1 MFPPPHRGIDPIP
14 LPPGMPHYAHVTLTT
29 GWDISQETV
38 MPIDTAG
45 SSFTTAAQA
54 VPQRKPAE
62 IQAQKPRESGSTEAA
77 ARAAVAG
84 HAAAQEPVQ
93 PKPVAN
99 AEGQKIGQ
107 LISVTA

>member
-1 MFPPPHRGIDPIP
+1 
-14 LPPGMPHYAHVTLTT
+14 
-29 GWDISQETV
+29 
-38 MPIDTAG
+38 MPIDTTG
-45 SSFTTAAQA
+45 SSFSTAAQA

-62 IQAQKPRESGSTEAA
+62 IQAQKPRDSKSTDAA
-77 ARAAVAG
+77 AGVAVARKT
-84 HAAAQEPVQ
+84 AAQEPGQ

>member
-1 MFPPPHRGIDPIP
+1 
-14 LPPGMPHYAHVTLTT
+14 
-29 GWDISQETV
+29 

-45 SSFTTAAQA
+45 SSISAAAQA

-62 IQAQKPRESGSTEAA
+62 IQAQKPREPGSTDAA
-77 ARAAVAG
+77 ARAHVARQ
-84 HAAAQEPVQ
+84 APAQEARQ